1 MGRATADGIRAA
13 VESVEY
19 HGAVKSHVAEQSVEK
34 LGLLANEN
42 DTMIVLVTV
51 GDASSDHRRNVVP
64 RTTRVGAIPCWG
76 NSRLRSSSSRVR
88 SVHLFRPLDTD
99 DVHLF

>member
-1 MGRATADGIRAA
+1 MRPAPLSRSSGGRADGIREA

-19 HGAVKSHVAEQSVEK
+19 HGAVKSHVAEQSVAEQSVEK
-34 LGLLANEN
+34 LDLLANEN
-42 DTMIVLVTV
+42 NTMTVLVTV

-76 NSRLRSSSSRVR
+76 NSRLRSS
-88 SVHLFRPLDTD
+88 
-99 DVHLF
+99 